1 MSSGV
6 FAYGAPPR
14 PLAPPRDTRPVIT
27 TPEGTF
33 KLPDGTA
40 IFAPPL
46 APCPKCKRHIKDS
59 ECPFCY
65 ADSLVAKP
73 TEIKAADSH
82 DCRQH
87 RLDGA
92 CALCGVLTQRDDA
105 LRDCAD
111 LVAAQ
116 EATMKERDGLLRE
129 NEKLRIEHKH
139 MLDNLTATQ
148 ARCTELIQETRK
160 LRRQKFR
167 LSVKEAKAVLRVQ
180 EDLQA
185 SNYGFTGGVELG
197 RAWQTLFEEAT
208 RVVNEPPEDSE

>member
-14 PLAPPRDTRPVIT
+14 PLAPPRDTQPVIT

-40 IFAPPL
+40 IFVPPL

-65 ADSLVAKP
+65 ADSLKPESMNAELASLRAK
-73 TEIKAADSH
+73 T
-82 DCRQH
+82 
-87 RLDGA
+87 
-92 CALCGVLTQRDDA
+92 
-105 LRDCAD
+105 
-111 LVAAQ
+111 Q
-116 EATMKERDGLLRE
+116 EAIEARDAAYAEAELLRV
-129 NEKLRIEHKH
+129 EHKH

-160 LRRQKFR
+160 LRRQKLRFTR
-167 LSVKEAKAVLRVQ
+167 REAMAIRSAHATFFGTSEWQKIG
-180 EDLQA
+180 D
-185 SNYGFTGGVELG
+185 
-197 RAWQTLFEEAT
+197 AWQTLYEEAA
-208 RVVNEPPEDSE
+208 RIGREPPEDSE